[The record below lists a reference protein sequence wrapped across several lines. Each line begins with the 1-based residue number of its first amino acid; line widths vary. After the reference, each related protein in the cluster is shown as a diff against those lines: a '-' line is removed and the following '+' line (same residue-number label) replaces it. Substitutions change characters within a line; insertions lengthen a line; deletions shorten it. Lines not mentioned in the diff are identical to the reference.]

1 MNDQSL
7 SLRGREAQA
16 LLDNPMLA
24 EAMATMRQ
32 ATIDQWKETDLRDQQ
47 GQLLL
52 LQLAKVTDRFEG
64 LLRGIVD
71 TGKLAQRR
79 IDLNAIRDE
88 PQARRFMRKVFSN

>member
-16 LLDNPMLA
+16 LLDNPLLK
-24 EAMATMRQ
+24 EALDTLRKATV
-32 ATIDQWKETDLRDQQ
+32 DQWAASDMRDSQ

-52 LQLAKVTDRFEG
+52 LQLMKTQDRFEG

-79 IDLNAIRDE
+79 IDLDALRDE
-88 PQARRFMRKVFSN
+88 PRARQFFRKLVNG

>member
-16 LLDNPMLA
+16 LLDNPLLK
-24 EAMATMRQ
+24 EALDTLRKATV
-32 ATIDQWKETDLRDQQ
+32 DQWRDTDMRDAQ

-71 TGKLAQRR
+71 TGKIAQRR
-79 IDLNAIRDE
+79 IDLDAIRDE
-88 PQARRFMRKVFSN
+88 PQARRFMRKVLS

>member
-1 MNDQSL
+1 MNDQTL
-7 SLRGREAQA
+7 SLRGREAQS
-16 LLDNPMLA
+16 LLDNPILS
-24 EAMATMRQ
+24 EALETMRK
-32 ATIDQWKETDLRDQQ
+32 ATIDQWKETDMRDKE

-79 IDLNAIRDE
+79 IDLDSMRNE
-88 PQARRFMRKVFSN
+88 PQARKFMRKVFS